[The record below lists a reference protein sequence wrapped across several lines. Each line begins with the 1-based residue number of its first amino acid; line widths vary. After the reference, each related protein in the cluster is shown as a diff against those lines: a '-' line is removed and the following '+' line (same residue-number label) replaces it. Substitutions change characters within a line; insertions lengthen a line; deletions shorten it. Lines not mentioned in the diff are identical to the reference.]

1 MKKKIAFISEHA
13 SPLASLGGTDAG
25 GQNVYVGELA
35 IQLAENDYLVDIYT
49 RWEDASLPKVVNYY
63 PGVRV
68 IHVKAGPLKCIAKEE
83 LLGLMEDFKQDMMD
97 FIIQEQLKY
106 LLIHANFWMSGL
118 VAMRLKTSLGIPF
131 VITFHALGHLRM
143 RYQKEQD
150 KFPPERLVIEE
161 TIVREADRIVAEC
174 PQDFEDLLYDYHADP
189 AKLAIIPCGFNPKE
203 FYPIDKSQA
212 KRKLDLLETDVVILQ
227 LGRMVPRKG
236 IDNVIR
242 SLPLLN
248 TPGKKV
254 KLMIVGG
261 ENDLMANDELSRL
274 KALTKHLSLEDQ
286 VIFAG
291 RKDRKELRLY
301 YAAADVFVTT
311 PWYEPFGITP
321 LEAMA
326 CGIPVIGANVGGIKH
341 TVVDGKTGFL
351 VPPKQPKLL
360 ADRISLLVNNRRL
373 IDHMGKQ
380 ALQHVHQHFTWEKV
394 AEKMLD
400 LYQSILDVEENKQH
414 DADLQMINHAFEDAA
429 ATFSRSAASLS
440 IELCE
445 AAAMMSNT
453 LKNGGKILVCGNG
466 GSAAE
471 SQHFSAELLG
481 RFEIPYR
488 KALPVIALTADNAL
502 LTAWANDFGFE
513 EVFSRQ
519 VQAYGNEGDVLLCLS
534 TSGASPN
541 IIKALESA
549 RKQGMHCINML
560 GKDGGEA
567 ASHGHV
573 NLIVPSDSTQ
583 RIQEVH
589 LHLIHLLC
597 SLIEN
602 RMFAE
607 QPVKKLATGEAFP
620 FKVIINNKIQQHYGS

>member
-1 MKKKIAFISEHA
+1 
-13 SPLASLGGTDAG
+13 
-25 GQNVYVGELA
+25 
-35 IQLAENDYLVDIYT
+35 
-49 RWEDASLPKVVNYY
+49 
-63 PGVRV
+63 
-68 IHVKAGPLKCIAKEE
+68 
-83 LLGLMEDFKQDMMD
+83 
-97 FIIQEQLKY
+97 
-106 LLIHANFWMSGL
+106 
-118 VAMRLKTSLGIPF
+118 
-131 VITFHALGHLRM
+131 
-143 RYQKEQD
+143 
-150 KFPPERLVIEE
+150 
-161 TIVREADRIVAEC
+161 
-174 PQDFEDLLYDYHADP
+174 
-189 AKLAIIPCGFNPKE
+189 
-203 FYPIDKSQA
+203 
-212 KRKLDLLETDVVILQ
+212 
-227 LGRMVPRKG
+227 
-236 IDNVIR
+236 
-242 SLPLLN
+242 
-248 TPGKKV
+248 
-254 KLMIVGG
+254 
-261 ENDLMANDELSRL
+261 LSRL

>member
-35 IQLAENDYLVDIYT
+35 IQLAKNDYLVDIYT
-49 RWEDASLPKVVNYY
+49 RWEDANLPRVVTYH

-68 IHVKAGPLKCIAKEE
+68 IHVKAGPIQYIAKEE
-83 LLGLMEDFKQDMMD
+83 LLGLMEEFKQDMLA
-97 FIIQEQLKY
+97 FISSQQLY
-106 LLIHANFWMSGL
+106 YQLIHANFWMSGL
-118 VAMRLKTSLGIPF
+118 VAMRLKTLLNIPF
-131 VITFHALGHLRM
+131 VITFHALGHVRM

-150 KFPPERLVIEE
+150 KFPLERLEIEE
-161 TIVREADRIVAEC
+161 TIVREADRIIAEC
-174 PQDFEDLLYDYHADP
+174 PQDFEDLLNEYQADP
-189 AKLAIIPCGFNPKE
+189 SKLAIIPCGFNPRE
-203 FYPIDKSQA
+203 FFPENKNSA
-212 KRKLDLLETDVVILQ
+212 KKRLNIPENEVLILQ

-242 SLPLLN
+242 ALPLLN

-254 KLMIVGG
+254 RLMIVGG
-261 ENDLMANDELSRL
+261 EAGEPNDELHRL
-274 KALTKHLSLEDQ
+274 EALVSQLSLEDQ

-291 RKDRKELRLY
+291 RKDRMVLRCFY
-301 YAAADVFVTT
+301 DAADVFVTT

-326 CGIPVIGANVGGIKH
+326 CGTPVIGANVGGIKH

-351 VPPKQPKLL
+351 VPPKQPGVL
-360 ADRISLLVNNRRL
+360 ADRISLLANNQRL
-373 IDHMGKQ
+373 IEHMGKQ
-380 ALQHVHQHFTWEKV
+380 ALEHVHQHFTWEKV

-400 LYQSILDVEENKQH
+400 LYQELIGNEKDMQREAE
-414 DADLQMINHAFEDAA
+414 LQTINQAFEDAA

-440 IELCE
+440 NEVCE
-445 AAAMMSNT
+445 AAAIMSKA
-453 LKNGGKILVCGNG
+453 LQNGGKILVCGNG

-488 KALPVIALTADNAL
+488 KALPVISLTSDNAL

-513 EVFSRQ
+513 EVFARQ
-519 VQAYGNEGDVLLCLS
+519 VQAYGSEGDVLLCLS

-541 IIKALESA
+541 IIKAIHAA
-549 RKQGMHCINML
+549 RKQGMFCINML

-567 ASHGHV
+567 ADTGHV
-573 NLIVPSDSTQ
+573 NLIVPSNSTQ

-589 LHLIHLLC
+589 LHLVHLLC
-597 SLIEN
+597 GLIEN
-602 RMFAE
+602 RIFGE
-607 QPVKKLATGEAFP
+607 QPVKKLATGESFP
-620 FKVIINNKIQQHYGS
+620 FKVIINNKVQQHYGS